1 MENRQDAAWREAI
14 ACLPE
19 TRAAMLREIAMQD
32 KIEELRLRC
41 GEAPG
46 VRTGG
51 REQTLALPPVTAD
64 ELRETVSRASRYS
77 LHSCAESMKNGFL
90 PLAGGHRLGLCGT
103 AVTENGA
110 VTGVRRISSLNLR
123 VARQIETIDRI
134 LLPFAAE
141 NPLLSLLV
149 LAPPGC
155 GKTTLVR
162 AWVRLVSD
170 AGHTVAVADERG
182 EIAGLFEGVPQFR
195 VGRHT
200 DILEGCTKKQAA
212 LSMGGNAVTATALQ
226 AATMLVFDLV
236 LRLTESLLVPAV
248 CVYLAVTVVDAAAG
262 NGMLRGLADGVG
274 SLTAGALK
282 LMLTLFTAYLA
293 VAGGVSGNVDR
304 LALKTA
310 KFAVSG
316 AVPVV
321 GGVMSDAAETVLSGA
336 SLLRGSV
343 GVFGMVCVTAICLA
357 PFVRAG
363 ACCLCFK
370 LGAALLSPLCSDSL
384 RRLLSGIGSGFA
396 LLLGMLGASCTI
408 LYLEL
413 VYAVAMVK
421 PI

>member
-162 AWVRLVSD
+162 EWVRLVSD

-212 LSMGGNAVTATALQ
+212 LMLLKTMSPALLAFRSRRFRASPTACPTLTSRRASACKPLCKSSAFVRVMPVARCATA
-226 AATMLVFDLV
+226 ATIRSVCASTMSP
-236 LRLTESLLVPAV
+236 SLA
-248 CVYLAVTVVDAAAG
+248 T
-262 NGMLRGLADGVG
+262 
-274 SLTAGALK
+274 SQ
-282 LMLTLFTAYLA
+282 
-293 VAGGVSGNVDR
+293 
-304 LALKTA
+304 
-310 KFAVSG
+310 
-316 AVPVV
+316 
-321 GGVMSDAAETVLSGA
+321 
-336 SLLRGSV
+336 
-343 GVFGMVCVTAICLA
+343 
-357 PFVRAG
+357 
-363 ACCLCFK
+363 
-370 LGAALLSPLCSDSL
+370 
-384 RRLLSGIGSGFA
+384 
-396 LLLGMLGASCTI
+396 
-408 LYLEL
+408 
-413 VYAVAMVK
+413 
-421 PI
+421 

>member
-141 NPLLSLLV
+141 NPLMSLLV

-162 AWVRLVSD
+162 EWVRLVSD

-212 LSMGGNAVTATALQ
+212 LMLLKTMSPELLAMDEITSPEDIDAVALCAHCGTAVLATAH
-226 AATMLVFDLV
+226 TRDVSDL
-236 LRLTESLLVPAV
+236 R
-248 CVYLAVTVVDAAAG
+248 C
-262 NGMLRGLADGVG
+262 R
-274 SLTAGALK
+274 
-282 LMLTLFTAYLA
+282 
-293 VAGGVSGNVDR
+293 
-304 LALKTA
+304 
-310 KFAVSG
+310 
-316 AVPVV
+316 
-321 GGVMSDAAETVLSGA
+321 
-336 SLLRGSV
+336 
-343 GVFGMVCVTAICLA
+343 
-357 PFVRAG
+357 
-363 ACCLCFK
+363 
-370 LGAALLSPLCSDSL
+370 PLY
-384 RRLLSGIGSGFA
+384 RRLLS
-396 LLLGMLGASCTI
+396 LGVFERVMVISCKGGKRFYRMEKTEG
-408 LYLEL
+408 LQC
-413 VYAVAMVK
+413 
-421 PI
+421 

>member
-51 REQTLALPPVTAD
+51 REQTLALPPVPAD

-162 AWVRLVSD
+162 EWVRLVSD

-212 LSMGGNAVTATALQ
+212 LMLLKTMSPALLALDEITAPEDAKAVSLCTHCGTAVIAC
-226 AATMLVFDLV
+226 AH
-236 LRLTESLLVPAV
+236 
-248 CVYLAVTVVDAAAG
+248 AAG
-262 NGMLRGLADGVG
+262 LDDLRQRPIYREL
-274 SLTAGALK
+274 
-282 LMLTLFTAYLA
+282 
-293 VAGGVSGNVDR
+293 
-304 LALKTA
+304 LALGA
-310 KFAVSG
+310 FHQAVIIEKQDG
-316 AVPVV
+316 QRVYR
-321 GGVMSDAAETVLSGA
+321 MERWEETK
-336 SLLRGSV
+336 
-343 GVFGMVCVTAICLA
+343 C
-357 PFVRAG
+357 
-363 ACCLCFK
+363 
-370 LGAALLSPLCSDSL
+370 
-384 RRLLSGIGSGFA
+384 
-396 LLLGMLGASCTI
+396 
-408 LYLEL
+408 
-413 VYAVAMVK
+413 
-421 PI
+421 